1 MYERYVELRNQ
12 KGVSDYRVAKDTGI
26 PKSTFSDWKSG
37 RSKPKIAKLKI
48 LAGYFGVAVDEL
60 ISATDETGSEKGKKG
75 ELELAAILKSYG
87 YEDSRRGQQYCGSN
101 GDADVVGLPRIHIE
115 CKRVEKLNIYDA
127 VEQSKND
134 ARTGEMPVVMH
145 RKNRKEWLV
154 TMPLDDWMKLY
165 ER

>member
-60 ISATDETGSEKGKKG
+60 ISATDETGSE
-75 ELELAAILKSYG
+75 E
-87 YEDSRRGQQYCGSN
+87 RR
-101 GDADVVGLPRIHIE
+101 
-115 CKRVEKLNIYDA
+115 EKIGN
-127 VEQSKND
+127 
-134 ARTGEMPVVMH
+134 RGWPV
-145 RKNRKEWLV
+145 
-154 TMPLDDWMKLY
+154 
-165 ER
+165 

>member
-60 ISATDETGSEKGKKG
+60 ISATDETGSEEGREQMLIG
-75 ELELAAILKSYG
+75 ILAALSMIAIAKAIYWKLCFQGVLLYIAECGNPLPNTTLIKKYAERVALKALHIK
-87 YEDSRRGQQYCGSN
+87 ED
-101 GDADVVGLPRIHIE
+101 
-115 CKRVEKLNIYDA
+115 
-127 VEQSKND
+127 
-134 ARTGEMPVVMH
+134 
-145 RKNRKEWLV
+145 
-154 TMPLDDWMKLY
+154 
-165 ER
+165 

>member
-60 ISATDETGSEKGKKG
+60 ISATDDEAPKAHLSVKKI
-75 ELELAAILKSYG
+75 EDG
-87 YEDSRRGQQYCGSN
+87 YAEC
-101 GDADVVGLPRIHIE
+101 DVRLTAGH
-115 CKRVEKLNIYDA
+115 KK
-127 VEQSKND
+127 
-134 ARTGEMPVVMH
+134 
-145 RKNRKEWLV
+145 
-154 TMPLDDWMKLY
+154 
-165 ER
+165 

>member
-60 ISATDETGSEKGKKG
+60 ISAKGKGSAVDDVDVTIRPKSI
-75 ELELAAILKSYG
+75 AYKFPDYIPQAIRSD
-87 YEDSRRGQQYCGSN
+87 YEE
-101 GDADVVGLPRIHIE
+101 A
-115 CKRVEKLNIYDA
+115 
-127 VEQSKND
+127 
-134 ARTGEMPVVMH
+134 
-145 RKNRKEWLV
+145 
-154 TMPLDDWMKLY
+154 
-165 ER
+165 

>member
-60 ISATDETGSEKGKKG
+60 ISATDETLVSIAAVLTAIDQISIVLTTKKLWRQQQQLLQQ
-75 ELELAAILKSYG
+75 LEMLQK
-87 YEDSRRGQQYCGSN
+87 
-101 GDADVVGLPRIHIE
+101 
-115 CKRVEKLNIYDA
+115 
-127 VEQSKND
+127 EQS
-134 ARTGEMPVVMH
+134 E
-145 RKNRKEWLV
+145 L
-154 TMPLDDWMKLY
+154 
-165 ER
+165 

>member
-60 ISATDETGSEKGKKG
+60 ISATDETGSEKGEWRKS
-75 ELELAAILKSYG
+75 AISN
-87 YEDSRRGQQYCGSN
+87 DNNFNSIGS
-101 GDADVVGLPRIHIE
+101 L
-115 CKRVEKLNIYDA
+115 
-127 VEQSKND
+127 
-134 ARTGEMPVVMH
+134 
-145 RKNRKEWLV
+145 
-154 TMPLDDWMKLY
+154 
-165 ER
+165 